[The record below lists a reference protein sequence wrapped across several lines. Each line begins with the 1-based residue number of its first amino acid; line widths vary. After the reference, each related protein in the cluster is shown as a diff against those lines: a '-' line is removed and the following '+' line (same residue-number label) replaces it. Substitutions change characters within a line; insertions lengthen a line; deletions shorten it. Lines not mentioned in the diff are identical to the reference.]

1 MTTSPD
7 ARNNA
12 HEPRNRVD
20 FDALEQ
26 EHAVLF
32 ARVKRLR
39 AALALAEDQLMA
51 FYERNIERQRAD
63 KAQEKR

>member
-1 MTTSPD
+1 MNTAPE
-7 ARNNA
+7 ARDGA
-12 HEPRNRVD
+12 YKPRID

-51 FYERNIERQRAD
+51 FYERNIARQRATG
-63 KAQEKR
+63 KEQEERQ